1 MGRQVMQAGVLA
13 GMVCA
18 ASGYAGVLTPQVS
31 GTAQLQWGIAFQ
43 KNPRTGPGKHTHGF
57 RTTNSLTISLPL
69 VSKHTHTRRGEARS
83 GVWAQLQL
91 KDLAV
96 ELASSKSSTAL
107 SFTKPTA
114 SFQAT
119 LHCYGAYLTVGTS
132 PSCVVNFAQLW
143 KPFVTRAYS
152 EKDTRYAPGFS
163 GSGAKLGYQAH
174 NVGNSGVD
182 VDIGFLSFL
191 SNGAWDSTDTMHS
204 KYGFGADA
212 TLSYGVDRQ
221 RLLTLELAGNATLD
235 QNYVKGTEDS
245 TNENK
250 TALLWGV
257 GGRLTLEPGA
267 GFRFSFALDAGNQHQ
282 DPADAGNRLL
292 ATGSSR
298 EKFDSAFDAL
308 RVEQYRVKDKYLEFL
323 LGQMA
328 ESSIL
333 ERVGLALT
341 LQDGT
346 LVSTLTK
353 VATDSGDRFIQ
364 MALVKL
370 LPQRAQAEQRL
381 QEIVAPSQSD
391 IVLIMLLTWLER
403 ARLDRFNADALLTA
417 QWTYVSA
424 GLYGATAGT
433 NVFGKRVLPA
443 LRSWHF
449 DFAGF
454 LKLET
459 KSGDPYTHL
468 LTGLNAGV
476 EARVY
481 IPLTYIRYRN
491 NGGYELNGAVPPGT
505 INMPIL
511 GKAWCSYRIPLGSH
525 AWLTPHTSVL
535 GTTNRFNVINP
546 AYTLLNE
553 RALQYQVGLTFSPF
567 EKVEL
572 SAQWEQGV
580 LADAPYMG
588 IAESMWSERYFGT
601 FICGVKVVW

>member
-1 MGRQVMQAGVLA
+1 
-13 GMVCA
+13 
-18 ASGYAGVLTPQVS
+18 
-31 GTAQLQWGIAFQ
+31 
-43 KNPRTGPGKHTHGF
+43 
-57 RTTNSLTISLPL
+57 
-69 VSKHTHTRRGEARS
+69 
-83 GVWAQLQL
+83 
-91 KDLAV
+91 
-96 ELASSKSSTAL
+96 
-107 SFTKPTA
+107 
-114 SFQAT
+114 
-119 LHCYGAYLTVGTS
+119 
-132 PSCVVNFAQLW
+132 
-143 KPFVTRAYS
+143 
-152 EKDTRYAPGFS
+152 S

-191 SNGAWDSTDTMHS
+191 SNGAWDSTDTTHS

-245 TNENK
+245 KNENK

-282 DPADAGNRLL
+282 SNAHAQTQERAILK
-292 ATGSSR
+292 AR
-298 EKFDSAFDAL
+298 EVFR
-308 RVEQYRVKDKYLEFL
+308 RVEGKLVQNLPNIMMPPGITEQTTL
-323 LGQMA
+323 IEM
-328 ESSIL
+328 
-333 ERVGLALT
+333 VGLAALIAE
-341 LQDGT
+341 GT
-346 LVSTLTK
+346 LGS
-353 VATDSGDRFIQ
+353 AIQ
-364 MALVKL
+364 TVLAAGALAALVSQLVPNIEQGVRDVFRSSDPRVVTAKL
-370 LPQRAQAEQRL
+370 LAF
-381 QEIVAPSQSD
+381 
-391 IVLIMLLTWLER
+391 LER
-403 ARLDRFNADALLTA
+403 APMNALNIDALLRM
-417 QWTYVSA
+417 QWKWLSSGIYF
-424 GLYGATAGT
+424 ATAGT
-433 NVFGKRVLPA
+433 NIFGKRVFA
-443 LRSWHF
+443 TTRAHYF

-481 IPLTYIRYRN
+481 IPLTYVFYRN
-491 NGGYELNGAVPPGT
+491 NGGYELNRVVPSGI

-525 AWLTPHTSVL
+525 AWLAPHTSVL
-535 GTTNRFNVINP
+535 GTTNRFNIIN
-546 AYTLLNE
+546 AAGNLLNE

-588 IAESMWSERYFGT
+588 ITQSIGSDRHFGT
-601 FICGVKVVW
+601 LVCGMKVTW

>member
-191 SNGAWDSTDTMHS
+191 SNGAWDSTDTTHS

-245 TNENK
+245 KNENK

-282 DPADAGNRLL
+282 SNAHAQTQERAILK
-292 ATGSSR
+292 AR
-298 EKFDSAFDAL
+298 EVFR
-308 RVEQYRVKDKYLEFL
+308 RVEGKLVQNLPNIMMPPGITEQTTL
-323 LGQMA
+323 IEM
-328 ESSIL
+328 
-333 ERVGLALT
+333 VGLAALIAE
-341 LQDGT
+341 GT
-346 LVSTLTK
+346 LGS
-353 VATDSGDRFIQ
+353 AIQ
-364 MALVKL
+364 TVLAAGALAALVSQLVPNIEQGVRDVFRSSDPRVVTAKL
-370 LPQRAQAEQRL
+370 LAF
-381 QEIVAPSQSD
+381 
-391 IVLIMLLTWLER
+391 LER
-403 ARLDRFNADALLTA
+403 APMNALNIDALLRM
-417 QWTYVSA
+417 QWKWLSSGIYF
-424 GLYGATAGT
+424 ATAGT
-433 NVFGKRVLPA
+433 NIFGKRVFA
-443 LRSWHF
+443 TTRAHYF

-491 NGGYELNGAVPPGT
+491 NGGYELNRVVPSGI

-525 AWLTPHTSVL
+525 AWLAPHTSVL
-535 GTTNRFNVINP
+535 GTTNRFNIIN
-546 AYTLLNE
+546 AAGNLLNE

-580 LADAPYMG
+580 LSDVPYMG
-588 IAESMWSERYFGT
+588 IAESIWSERHFGT
-601 FICGVKVVW
+601 LVCGMKVTW